1 MKYIVLLIP
10 FLFIGC
16 ASVQSQQP
24 KYYSIAEFIQ
34 EYMESQQIQEVE
46 DETNVD

>member
-1 MKYIVLLIP
+1 MKYLLLVIP

-16 ASVQSQQP
+16 ASTQSQQS

-34 EYMESQQIQEVE
+34 EYMESQQIQEVA

>member
-1 MKYIVLLIP
+1 MKYLLLVIP

-16 ASVQSQQP
+16 ATKQIQQP
-24 KYYSIAEFIQ
+24 KYYSIQEFIQ

-46 DETNVD
+46 DEVIVD